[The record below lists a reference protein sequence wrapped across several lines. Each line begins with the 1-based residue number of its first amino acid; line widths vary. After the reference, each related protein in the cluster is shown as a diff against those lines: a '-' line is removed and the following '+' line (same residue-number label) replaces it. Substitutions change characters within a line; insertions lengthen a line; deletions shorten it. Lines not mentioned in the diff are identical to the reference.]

1 MVVDIICCE
10 TQPLTVLATVRSSGG
25 EPAMSK
31 AGEAWIDVSVT
42 VRHGM
47 AHWPG
52 NPPIVVERSI
62 DIGRGDDCN
71 LSRLA
76 MGVHSGTHNEEVAG
90 GAPARPRPRAD
101 EVCSTA
107 GGARRKRLRTQPTS
121 LRRTDDR

>member
-1 MVVDIICCE
+1 MAVDIICCE

-42 VRHGM
+42 VRHGV

-76 MGVHSGTHNEEVAG
+76 MGVHRGTHNEGVAR
-90 GAPARPRPRAD
+90 GAPVRPRPRA
-101 EVCSTA
+101 
-107 GGARRKRLRTQPTS
+107 GGLLHGRWRSARAAASATNVPEEDS
-121 LRRTDDR
+121 

>member
-1 MVVDIICCE
+1 MAVDIIRCE

-25 EPAMSK
+25 APAMSK

-42 VRHGM
+42 VRHGV

-76 MGVHSGTHNEEVAG
+76 MGVHSDTHNEGWQVVPQHG
-90 GAPARPRPRAD
+90 PDHVLARSAPRPVAL
-101 EVCSTA
+101 
-107 GGARRKRLRTQPTS
+107 GASGCERNQRP
-121 LRRTDDR
+121 